1 MRMQQL
7 KSKLY
12 TQVRRQPTEGSGIQ
26 QGSIGPG
33 TVKEG
38 VSGERTFQ
46 AEDQSKDPNR
56 AQAFKEHTSQTSQN
70 TSRDTPY
77 LLPTLEC
84 QFLENLSLPM

>member
-7 KSKLY
+7 KSELY
-12 TQVRRQPTEGSGIQ
+12 TQVRRQLTEGSRIQ
-26 QGSIGPG
+26 QRSIGR
-33 TVKEG
+33 TVKDG
-38 VSGERTFQ
+38 VSGERSFQ

-70 TSRDTPY
+70 TPGTH
-77 LLPTLEC
+77 PTFSQPWEC